1 MCAMI
6 LNAIWPLTNN
16 VEKGE
21 SGGVLQQQVT
31 CVLKQRII
39 LRIRRLGFGF
49 VGVLIIVLV
58 GFFFVGAA
66 TYVHVPEKAFAEFL
80 IYDFVN

>member
-58 GFFFVGAA
+58 GFFLWAQLHMC
-66 TYVHVPEKAFAEFL
+66 TYQKKLLLNF
-80 IYDFVN
+80 